1 MKDLDNE
8 KDTYIRNKLKED
20 KLISKK
26 ADDVFNKLIKGEL
39 NMEEKIVKE
48 KQAKENLVSEMLN
61 KKPSNWKK
69 KVLATAASIVILF
82 GAANVYASTQGY
94 ENIFFMIKYLITG
107 EQGVIGGKENIL
119 SDRDITISY
128 EPINVTKG
136 LSIIIK
142 KVQIKDNEARLFVVT
157 SEKDVLDSSTGP
169 LKFKV
174 YNSENKILCEQVS
187 SREEQNSGHVEDE
200 LILEDYKDD
209 DTILKLEIFKAN
221 SEKIATLKINLE
233 EKTVEVMG
241 EAEAL
246 SKISETELK
255 EFLSCVAMI
264 SKPVNEKR
272 TKEDYIV
279 ATAIEL
285 GNKEKKLQK
294 EIISN
299 GNYLADAYNVK
310 DINEIIETVLNEK
323 IENLKNI
330 NLFVKKTKNGEDYYV
345 FNDVTDENFKAEC
358 INISNISYCNGL
370 YTVIYTYYYRGTE
383 PDEDVNMDNYDIYE
397 QNIVISLN
405 VNSNYS
411 KFKVVQIEEPTIIKK
426 AEVSKEAENK
436 NENATTNEKNQSSN
450 TTNSTT
456 SNTNSSNEKIDN
468 YATSISWTEY
478 WAPGIKFQY
487 PSEFTL
493 TEEGGWNRGAR
504 QGEVSTR
511 ISGTAVG
518 INPDTKERI
527 DSNLII
533 YIYEPLITKEDV
545 SKYRYGSNGLEKAHL
560 TTNSGLVWYYDSGEG
575 KELPHV
581 ETCTHIESLSDG
593 YNAIYKI
600 EFHTD
605 KRENYKVTNIM
616 NWLLGSTKLTSY

>member
-1 MKDLDNE
+1 
-8 KDTYIRNKLKED
+8 
-20 KLISKK
+20 
-26 ADDVFNKLIKGEL
+26 
-39 NMEEKIVKE
+39 MEEKMIKE
-48 KQAKENLVSEMLN
+48 EQSKENVESETLN

-82 GAANVYASTQGY
+82 GVANVYATTQGY

-107 EQGVIGGKENIL
+107 EQDVIEGKDNIL

-128 EPINVTKG
+128 EPINISKG

-142 KVQIKDNEARLFVVT
+142 KIQVKDNEAKLFVVT
-157 SEKDVLDSSTGP
+157 SEKDVLDSDTVP

-174 YNSENKILCEQVS
+174 YNSENKMLCEQVS

-200 LILEDYKDD
+200 LILKDYEDK

-221 SEKIATLKINLE
+221 SEQIATLKINLE

-255 EFLSCVAMI
+255 DFLSYAAML
-264 SKPVNEKR
+264 SKPIEKSR
-272 TKEDYIV
+272 IKDDYRI

-285 GNKEKKLQK
+285 GTKEDKIEE
-294 EIISN
+294 EIINN
-299 GNYLADAYNVK
+299 GSYLANSYKIK
-310 DINEIIETVLNEK
+310 DVNEIIETVFSEK
-323 IENLKNI
+323 VEDLKNLH
-330 NLFVKKTKNGEDYYV
+330 LFIKKTYKGQDYYV
-345 FNDVTDENFKAEC
+345 YNEITDENFKAEC

-370 YTVIYTYYYRGTE
+370 YTVTYTYYYRGSE
-383 PDEDVNMDNYDIYE
+383 PDEDVNMDSYDIYE

-405 VNSNYS
+405 ENSNYS
-411 KFKVVQIEEPTIIKK
+411 KFKVVSKEEPSIMKK
-426 AEVSKEAENK
+426 AEINQETAD
-436 NENATTNEKNQSSN
+436 KNQNNASSENSSN
-450 TTNSTT
+450 TNIGDTNT
-456 SNTNSSNEKIDN
+456 SNTNSATSNTGNTNNANTPNEKIDN
-468 YATSISWTEY
+468 YATSMSWTEY

-487 PSEFTL
+487 PTEFTL
-493 TEEGGWNRGAR
+493 TEEGGWYRGAR

-545 SKYRYGSNGLEKAHL
+545 SQYRYGKYGLEKASL
-560 TTNSGLVWYYDSGEG
+560 KNNRGLVWYYDSGEV
-575 KELPHV
+575 KDLPYV
-581 ETCTHIESLSDG
+581 ERCTHIEPLSDG